1 MSDMTTSGR
10 PPVEQPPSKAP
21 GGRSAPPADMA
32 REKEIR
38 ELAGLLGQ
46 VVEMSRSSAIF
57 PGHWQE
63 IAELALEH
71 PSVRA
76 ALAAEGAS

>member
-1 MSDMTTSGR
+1 
-10 PPVEQPPSKAP
+10 
-21 GGRSAPPADMA
+21 MA